1 MRRERSSVRSVYLNF
16 YNSMCR
22 CCYSERKFSLTGRKI
37 TEEEFL
43 KLVGEKFPNIEILSP
58 YVAQRVKILRKCNIC
73 GDVREVQPRSL
84 IEGHGCVVC
93 TARQRA
99 KEKTKSHTQ
108 FVAEMQKVNPNIE
121 FLSQYK
127 NAGSKIRCKCL
138 IDGFEWDGVSHT
150 LLEGHG
156 CPECYRKKA
165 NRRNEAEFLAELK
178 ERFPTVKLK
187 SKYTRVGV
195 KVDYECSVCG
205 YEWSAIP
212 DTILNNPKSVGC
224 PRCAGR
230 GRVSETEYAK
240 RVKASNEYVEYI
252 GGFCGMEKHANF
264 RCVKC
269 GYEWHTLAAAI
280 LQGKA
285 CPHCRLSRGA
295 IEVEKYL
302 NEHGIE
308 YEREYRFAEC
318 KNERQLPFDF
328 FVPSLNMC
336 IEYDGEQH
344 FMPVRFGKD
353 ETDERVKSK
362 FVSQKENDNIKTE
375 YCRNN
380 NINLIRIP
388 YTEFNNINEILDK
401 HIS

>member
-1 MRRERSSVRSVYLNF
+1 M
-16 YNSMCR
+16 
-22 CCYSERKFSLTGRKI
+22 TGRKM
-37 TEEEFL
+37 TEKEFL
-43 KLVGEKFPNIEILSP
+43 EIAHEKFPTFEFLTP
-58 YVAQRVKILRKCNIC
+58 YEGQRKKIKRKCNVC
-73 GDVREVQPRSL
+73 GDVRDVQPRFIL
-84 IEGHGCVVC
+84 EGHGCVVC

-108 FVAEMQKVNPNIE
+108 FVAEMQEVNPNIE
-121 FLSQYK
+121 FLSEYK
-127 NAGSKIRCKCL
+127 NSNSKIQCKCL
-138 IDGFEWDGVSHT
+138 IDGFEWDGVPHV
-150 LLEGHG
+150 LLDGHG

-165 NRRNEAEFLAELK
+165 NRRNEDEFLAELK

-187 SKYTRVGV
+187 SKYIRVGV
-195 KVDYECSVCG
+195 KVDYECTVCG

-230 GRVSETEYAK
+230 GRVSEKEYAE
-240 RVKASNEYVEYI
+240 RVKASNNLVEYI
-252 GGFCGMEKHANF
+252 DGFCGMEKHANF

-269 GYEWHTLAAAI
+269 GYEWHTTAASI

-285 CPHCRLSRGA
+285 CPHCRMSRGA

-302 NEHGIE
+302 KSRNIK
-308 YEREYRFAEC
+308 YEREYRFDDC
-318 KNERQLPFDF
+318 KNERPLPFDF

-344 FMPVRFGKD
+344 FVPVRFGKD
-353 ETDERVKSK
+353 ETDERVKK
-362 FVSQKENDNIKTE
+362 KYASQKENDNIKTE
-375 YCRNN
+375 YCRSN
-380 NINLIRIP
+380 NINLVRIP
-388 YTEFNNINEILDK
+388 YTEFDNISGILDK